1 MQKWVQYRAFCCL
14 VDICQLFWLSGQW
27 TSQQQPGLQKT
38 FLVVKSVDGVGQ
50 VKKLDIAF

>member
-27 TSQQQPGLQKT
+27 TAQQQPGLQKT
-38 FLVVKSVDGVGQ
+38 FLVKSVDGVGQ